1 MNNNIINER
10 PFLQWGLKHEIGSSN
25 DGEDDFVISYFKDK
39 KINRKRLVVDIGAA
53 DGLTGSNSKK
63 LINEHNWCGILIEP
77 FLPFYN
83 YLTKLYCDND
93 NVTILNY
100 ACDIDEKDTVI
111 YYQDNHDKVGLTSLL
126 PETAINQ
133 NLNQKQIIKTKK
145 FNDLVKTQYID
156 FISIDT
162 EGKDFDILKDID
174 FKKYTI
180 EIICCERWVGHDIDY
195 NNIVIQFLSE
205 KNFKLV
211 KTTNSNLIF
220 LNNDIRI

>member
-1 MNNNIINER
+1 MDNNIINER
-10 PFLQWGLKHEIGSSN
+10 PFPKWGMKHEIGISS

-39 KINRKRLVVDIGAA
+39 KINRKRVVVDIGAA
-53 DGLTGSNSKK
+53 DGLTGSNSRK
-63 LINEHNWCGILIEP
+63 LISEHNWSGILIEP

-83 YLTKLYCDND
+83 YLTKLYGDND

-100 ACDIDEKDTVI
+100 ACDIGEKDTII

-133 NLNQKQIIKTKK
+133 NLNEKQIIKTKK
-145 FNDLVKTQYID
+145 FTDLVETQYID

-174 FKKYTI
+174 FKKYKI
-180 EIICCERWVGHDIDY
+180 EIICCERWVGHDNDY
-195 NNIVIQFLSE
+195 NNIVIDFLS
-205 KNFKLV
+205 KNNFKLA
-211 KTTNSNLIF
+211 KTTSANLIF
-220 LNNDIRI
+220 LNDDIRI

>member
-10 PFLQWGLKHEIGSSN
+10 PFLQWGLKHELGVSN
-25 DGEDDFVISYFKDK
+25 DGEDDFVVSYFKDK
-39 KINRKRLVVDIGAA
+39 KTNRKRIVVDIGAA
-53 DGLTGSNSKK
+53 DGLTGSNSRK
-63 LINEHNWCGILIEP
+63 LINEHSWNGILIEP
-77 FLPFYN
+77 FLPFYD
-83 YLTKLYCDND
+83 YLTKLYSDND

-100 ACDIDEKDTVI
+100 ACDIGEKDTVI
-111 YYQDNHDKVGLTSLL
+111 YYQDDHNKVGLTSLL

-133 NLNQKQIIKTKK
+133 NLNKKQIIKTKK
-145 FNDLVKTQYID
+145 FNDLIEPPYID

-174 FKKYTI
+174 FEKYTI
-180 EIICCERWVGHDIDY
+180 GIICCERWVGHDDDY
-195 NNIVIQFLSE
+195 NNIIIKFLFD

-211 KTTNSNLIF
+211 KTTIGNLIF